1 MGSKE
6 GLLNTS
12 TKEEAHQ
19 ESAAPL
25 GAGMRIREV
34 QADLQQLTLEQIS
47 QVETSLMLL
56 NESIHSV

>member
-25 GAGMRIREV
+25 GAGMRIKEV
-34 QADLQQLTLEQIS
+34 QADLQQLILEQIR

-56 NESIHSV
+56 

>member
-12 TKEEAHQ
+12 TKEEANQ

-25 GAGMRIREV
+25 GAGTRIREV
-34 QADLQQLTLEQIS
+34 QADLQQLILEQIS

-56 NESIHSV
+56 